1 MASECT
7 EGLWQSAAQLQP
19 SAYSAE
25 DITDRDMQVTLLD
38 GTFMVPPLDGQLNY
52 PSRRLK
58 IQIYA
63 VTPQARDQTFMNT
76 DVLTSETLA
85 EDVEEQFALLIEQA
99 TGLSPPSP
107 VKHPGPFGPER
118 PVL

>member
-7 EGLWQSAAQLQP
+7 EGLWESAAQLQP

-25 DITDRDMQVTLLD
+25 DITDSDMQVTLLD
-38 GTFMVPPLDGQLNY
+38 GTFMVPPLDGQQKY
-52 PSRRLK
+52 PPQRLK

-63 VTPQARDQTFMNT
+63 VARQARDHTFMNT

-85 EDVEEQFALLIEQA
+85 
-99 TGLSPPSP
+99 
-107 VKHPGPFGPER
+107 
-118 PVL
+118 